1 MKLPTTHLKPGMKLE
16 KPVYGSCGELLLN
29 RNIVLTKRYI
39 EALKKNNVLVVEVE
53 GPIPLKEVEVKEE
66 LSVVIRAGAMQQLYS
81 FVNRKDISIVS
92 IKESVEVLLEEIL
105 SGREVIDQLV
115 DVCSLDMYTF
125 AHSVDVCVLS
135 LLTGMR
141 LGFNREKLLA
151 LGVGAILHDL
161 GKTLIEPEILN
172 KPGKLTQ
179 QEFEVIMTH
188 PLRGWKL
195 VEEREGDAIHP
206 RSKKMILNHHERYDG
221 SGYPRKLKAGEI
233 DPFSAICAV
242 SDVYN
247 AMTTDRVYRKAFP
260 AHEVYEML
268 LASCNSKFDKDAVSA
283 FLSCIKPYPVGTM
296 VKLSNG
302 KIACVVS
309 QNDSLPF
316 RPKVKV
322 WPSGEIYDLER
333 ELSLV
338 IEKVLSPEEM
348 RQLIS

>member
-1 MKLPTTHLKPGMKLE
+1 MKLE

-53 GPIPLKEVEVKEE
+53 GPVPLKEVEVKEE
-66 LSVVIRAGAMQQLYS
+66 LSAAIRAGAMQQLYS
-81 FVNRKDISIVS
+81 FVNRKDMSIIS

-115 DVCSLDMYTF
+115 DLCSLDMYTF

-135 LLTGMR
+135 LLAGIK
-141 LGFNREKLLA
+141 LGFKREKLLA

-161 GKTLIEPEILN
+161 GKTLIKPEILN

-179 QEFEVIMTH
+179 QEFEAVMTH
-188 PLRGWKL
+188 PLKGWKL

-206 RSKKMILNHHERYDG
+206 RSKKIILNHHERYDG

-233 DPFSAICAV
+233 DLFSAICAV

-268 LASCNSKFDKDAVSA
+268 LASCNSKFDKEAVNA
-283 FLSCIKPYPVGTM
+283 LLSCIKPYPVGTM

-302 KIACVVS
+302 KVACVVS

-322 WPSGEIYDLER
+322 LPSGEICDLER
-333 ELSLV
+333 ELSVV